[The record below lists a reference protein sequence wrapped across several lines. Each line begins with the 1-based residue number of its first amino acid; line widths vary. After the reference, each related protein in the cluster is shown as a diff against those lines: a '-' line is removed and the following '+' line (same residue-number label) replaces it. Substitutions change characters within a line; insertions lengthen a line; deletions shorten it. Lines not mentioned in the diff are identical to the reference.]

1 MARGIG
7 LIRQASTVVSRRE
20 FANNFM
26 RNYYSTTIVEIISL
40 VIAGSVL
47 GTISGY
53 FTESFLVTVAT
64 YLGITL
70 WQRNRFY
77 NWVSDQ
83 QKPGS
88 LDASDL
94 WSDIIKRI
102 EIERSSVDQKA
113 ESISKNLTDL
123 NKAISGLNL
132 GVVVADSSWEL
143 QWLNRPAERLLGLNE
158 SNDRGSFL
166 FSLIRSPSFKRYV
179 ESRDFSEPLVI
190 DNFENKGL
198 SVEFW
203 VTKDPGNTRVVL
215 VRDITDFRKINEMR
229 SDFIANVS
237 HELKT
242 PLTVINGYLEM
253 LIDNQLVTGVTHK
266 AIESASSQGR
276 RMENIIQDLLMLS
289 QLETSKI
296 EEQQSV
302 DLSQIVDEVLN
313 QARLL
318 ARSLDKTKTKITS
331 KIEHGLELKGNPSE
345 IFSLLSN
352 VTSNAIRHTPD
363 NSVIAVTGYLKN
375 QKVIVK
381 VEDDGPGIS
390 DLHINRLTERF
401 YRVDP
406 SHSSSTGGTGLGLS
420 IASHI
425 MIRHG
430 GELQISSELGKGT
443 VVECIFS
450 RPKE

>member
-83 QKPGS
+83 QTPGS
-88 LDASDL
+88 LASSDL

-179 ESRDFSEPLVI
+179 ELRDFSESLVI
-190 DNFENKGL
+190 DNF
-198 SVEFW
+198 
-203 VTKDPGNTRVVL
+203 
-215 VRDITDFRKINEMR
+215 
-229 SDFIANVS
+229 
-237 HELKT
+237 LK
-242 PLTVINGYLEM
+242 
-253 LIDNQLVTGVTHK
+253 K
-266 AIESASSQGR
+266 
-276 RMENIIQDLLMLS
+276 
-289 QLETSKI
+289 
-296 EEQQSV
+296 
-302 DLSQIVDEVLN
+302 
-313 QARLL
+313 
-318 ARSLDKTKTKITS
+318 
-331 KIEHGLELKGNPSE
+331 
-345 IFSLLSN
+345 
-352 VTSNAIRHTPD
+352 
-363 NSVIAVTGYLKN
+363 
-375 QKVIVK
+375 
-381 VEDDGPGIS
+381 
-390 DLHINRLTERF
+390 
-401 YRVDP
+401 
-406 SHSSSTGGTGLGLS
+406 
-420 IASHI
+420 
-425 MIRHG
+425 
-430 GELQISSELGKGT
+430 
-443 VVECIFS
+443 
-450 RPKE
+450 

>member
-1 MARGIG
+1 
-7 LIRQASTVVSRRE
+7 
-20 FANNFM
+20 M

-64 YLGITL
+64 YLGVTL

-77 NWVSDQ
+77 IWVSDQ

-113 ESISKNLTDL
+113 ESISKKLTDL
-123 NKAISGLNL
+123 NKAIGGLNL
-132 GVVVADSSWEL
+132 GVVVADSNWEL

-179 ESRDFSEPLVI
+179 ESREFAEPLVI

-203 VTKDPGNTRVVL
+203 VTKDPRNTRVVL
-215 VRDITDFRKINEMR
+215 VRDITEFRKINEMR
-229 SDFIANVS
+229 TDFIANVS

-266 AIESASSQGR
+266 AVESAWSQGR
-276 RMENIIQDLLMLS
+276 RMDNIIQDLLILS
-289 QLETSKI
+289 QLETAKI

-302 DLSQIVDEVLN
+302 DLNHVVDEVLK

-331 KIEHGLELKGNPSE
+331 KIEHGLELRGNGSE

-352 VTSNAIRHTPD
+352 VTSNAIRYTPD
-363 NSVIAVTGYLKN
+363 NSLIAVTGYVKN
-375 QKVIVK
+375 QKVTIK
-381 VEDDGPGIS
+381 VEDNGPGIS
-390 DLHINRLTERF
+390 ELHINRLTERF

-425 MIRHG
+425 MLRHG
-430 GELQISSELGKGT
+430 GELQISSEVGKGT
-443 VVECIFS
+443 VVECIFP